1 MFSWGV
7 KAARGIPAI
16 LILNLY
22 EYLARVIWLCLP
34 EAISVFLSCL
44 ILSYH
49 VSYLVLVWISSKGYL
64 TMAASSNLTVLS
76 LSLSLSLS
84 CSSYLSYPARVTW
97 LCSSEYIKRVIGL
110 WPPAIS
116 ISGFFSWYVL
126 LLQLSQ
132 LDCGTF
138 FQFLLHYQTQM
149 TSLKKDT
156 DSTTN

>member
-16 LILNLY
+16 LILNLS

-34 EAISVFLSCL
+34 EAISVFLS
-44 ILSYH
+44 LSYPYPYP
-49 VSYLVLVWISSKGYL
+49 YLVLVWISSKGYL

-84 CSSYLSYPARVTW
+84 CSSYLSYPARVIW
-97 LCSSEYIKRVIGL
+97 LCSSECIKRVIWL

-116 ISGFFSWYVL
+116 ISVFFSWYLL

-132 LDCGTF
+132 LDCGPF
-138 FQFLLHYQTQM
+138 FQFFLHNQTQM
-149 TSLKKDT
+149 TLFNKGHRQ
-156 DSTTN
+156 